1 MPHFCNTLAKTIDF
15 LLIGGGI
22 IVCSVVFINV
32 VSRYLLNVDLAFVNE
47 FGETIFVWLTFLGS
61 ARAVRSYSHLAV
73 VEFIEHIPVRVSRL
87 LFMMLWALTL
97 IMLAGLVWFGSGIA
111 IANMNQFMS
120 VTGWPVG
127 VVYWAMPLGSA
138 VALIFVLEQ
147 IIRGDDFRALVA
159 ASYSVVEE

>member
-1 MPHFCNTLAKTIDF
+1 
-15 LLIGGGI
+15 
-22 IVCSVVFINV
+22 
-32 VSRYLLNVDLAFVNE
+32 
-47 FGETIFVWLTFLGS
+47 
-61 ARAVRSYSHLAV
+61 
-73 VEFIEHIPVRVSRL
+73 
-87 LFMMLWALTL
+87 MMLWALTL